1 MKKKI
6 FRKISQADIDHE
18 KDQTE
23 LGRKTASAFAFVAIA
38 QVVANIVVIVG
49 TIILARLLGPE
60 NFGLMAMIATVATF
74 LMIFENFGL
83 YYVTVQ
89 RKNLSIEELNCLFWV
104 NLAIAAI
111 IGLLFFL
118 LAPFIAMYYKEPI
131 LKDLCQALSMAFFFR
146 GAANQHTAFLN
157 RKMNHKKTSIA
168 TMFGAICG
176 TVFALILAFM
186 GAGVWSLVWRQ
197 VIDAFSRSV
206 MVWILS
212 GWIPSWHKWSS
223 EYIPALKVGGNL
235 TFSRVMYYISQNFA
249 DILIGRHL
257 GAISLGFYKLGFQVI
272 FLPVQRVTEPISHVM
287 IPMLSQMLDQPELYR
302 KSYLRGVH
310 IMYLL
315 YAALGIFVVVHAPL
329 IIDVV
334 FGHEWIGALVPM
346 RYMAATMLVV
356 GINSTSS
363 WIFVTQDRS
372 SEMLKW
378 SGFQTMA
385 VVLSILIGIQYGIN
399 GTAFAFMICAFAVSP
414 ILYIVIGRKGP
425 VKTSDFIWMIVSHLP
440 LILSFVTV
448 QYVTMLFYQGYD
460 PLLQILF
467 AAMAGMSYAA
477 LAFVFPP
484 SRTLIL
490 YLLYEIKH
498 KILKKDKKE
507 IMP

>member
-1 MKKKI
+1 
-6 FRKISQADIDHE
+6 
-18 KDQTE
+18 
-23 LGRKTASAFAFVAIA
+23 
-38 QVVANIVVIVG
+38 
-49 TIILARLLGPE
+49 
-60 NFGLMAMIATVATF
+60 
-74 LMIFENFGL
+74 
-83 YYVTVQ
+83 
-89 RKNLSIEELNCLFWV
+89 
-104 NLAIAAI
+104 
-111 IGLLFFL
+111 
-118 LAPFIAMYYKEPI
+118 
-131 LKDLCQALSMAFFFR
+131 
-146 GAANQHTAFLN
+146 
-157 RKMNHKKTSIA
+157 
-168 TMFGAICG
+168 
-176 TVFALILAFM
+176 
-186 GAGVWSLVWRQ
+186 
-197 VIDAFSRSV
+197 
-206 MVWILS
+206 
-212 GWIPSWHKWSS
+212 
-223 EYIPALKVGGNL
+223 
-235 TFSRVMYYISQNFA
+235 
-249 DILIGRHL
+249 
-257 GAISLGFYKLGFQVI
+257 
-272 FLPVQRVTEPISHVM
+272 
-287 IPMLSQMLDQPELYR
+287 
-302 KSYLRGVH
+302 
-310 IMYLL
+310 MYLL